1 MPREDGFDITAAS
14 EVMATFCMANGIID
28 LKNRLGN
35 IVVAKTFDGQQVT
48 CAQIGA
54 QGAMAALL
62 RDALMPNLVQTI
74 DRTPCLIHGGPSPTL
89 PMAATLSPPPPWR

>member
-1 MPREDGFDITAAS
+1 MDMNDRQLRRIVSGLGGDKNGMPREDGFDITAAS

-48 CAQIGA
+48 CAQIGT
-54 QGAMAALL
+54 GG
-62 RDALMPNLVQTI
+62 
-74 DRTPCLIHGGPSPTL
+74 HGGPV
-89 PMAATLSPPPPWR
+89 A